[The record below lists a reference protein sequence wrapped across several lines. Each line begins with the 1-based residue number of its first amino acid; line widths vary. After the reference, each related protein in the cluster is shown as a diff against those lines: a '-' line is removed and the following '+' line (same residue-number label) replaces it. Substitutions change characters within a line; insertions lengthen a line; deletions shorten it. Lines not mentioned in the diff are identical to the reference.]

1 MGRKLSIAGRVLFC
15 AVFITQCCLLMKYV
29 VKYEGKDDIYWLFVL
44 LFVSPGIIAWLVIM
58 RCKSRI
64 SWLGFVWL
72 SYTCALTAMVG
83 WIFGNIVIENKLDS
97 AEAFGPNSL
106 KAILCITPVLMLL
119 LLQSTPDPDEYEEY
133 RGILNELSFKLTLDL
148 FDGIEMLQVLLG
160 DCDENHHEIPKKLEI
175 VIFAFVCAF
184 FLLSSL
190 ELLQVK
196 FERNGESKTHKTV
209 FWVRSI
215 FQGLVNL
222 AFLIIRIVLWS
233 VFSRNAPIFITK
245 NGISLTLLV
254 LEGLSRFDVI

>member
-1 MGRKLSIAGRVLFC
+1 
-15 AVFITQCCLLMKYV
+15 MKYV
-29 VKYEGKDDIYWLFVL
+29 VKYEGEGDIYWSFVL
-44 LFVSPGIIAWLVIM
+44 LFVSPGIITWLFVM
-58 RCKSRI
+58 YKGRT

-83 WIFGNIVIENKLDS
+83 WILGSIVIEDKLDS
-97 AEAFGPNSL
+97 ASFWGPNSL

-119 LLQSTPDPDEYEEY
+119 LLQSTPDPDEHKKY
-133 RGILNELSFKLTLDL
+133 RGILNELSFSLTLDL

-160 DCDENHHEIPKKLEI
+160 DCDENHHEIPKEMVKMEI
-175 VIFAFVCAF
+175 VILAFVCVF
-184 FLLSSL
+184 FLLSPL
-190 ELLQVK
+190 DLLQVK

-233 VFSRNAPIFITK
+233 VFSRNTPIFITK
-245 NGISLTLLV
+245 NGISLSLLV